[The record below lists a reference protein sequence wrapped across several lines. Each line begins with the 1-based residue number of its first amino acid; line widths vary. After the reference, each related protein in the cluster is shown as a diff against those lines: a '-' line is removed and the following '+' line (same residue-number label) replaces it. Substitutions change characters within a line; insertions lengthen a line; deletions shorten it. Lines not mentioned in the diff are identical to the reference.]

1 MKAARKTLVALFTIA
16 VLGAGTTLVAD
27 QTRPRVRQIDSVA
40 PALEVEQL
48 EPVEFFRYSHRSIL
62 RIWQDYVLKSDDA
75 VRQAVVIFGTATI
88 DGRVDGDLVVVFGEA
103 KLAST
108 AVVHGSVVVVAGD
121 VTIAQGASVRQ
132 DLVVIGGA
140 TQTPADFSP
149 GGEHV
154 IVGRW
159 LGDQMRAV
167 VPWFTRG
174 LLWGRVIVPGI
185 GWVWTVLAIVFL
197 ISLLINQGLHGA
209 VGACADTLAA
219 KPFTTFLVGI
229 LVLLLTGPLS
239 LLLAVTVVGLVV
251 EPFLWAALFIGWM
264 IGKVG
269 VARWIGRSLTGQAPP
284 ETHATG
290 FRSFLIGFVV
300 ISLLYMI
307 PVLGLMTWALVGV
320 FGLGAA
326 TQSFLG
332 AIRRERPAPPPKRTP
347 VPPAPPLPDLPSTPG
362 PPAGIAGAP
371 AGAAFTAI
379 DPASI
384 ASTLPPAV
392 TAAGAGG
399 GSAAAAMDPV
409 MPGAPGGSNAAA
421 APTDLLMMP
430 RATLLDRLAAV
441 ALDVLLVLMVR
452 SLFGSHGPE
461 PFFILLF
468 AYYVGALTWKGTT
481 LGGIICNLRVIR
493 TDGQPLG
500 PGDAVV
506 RSLAAIF
513 SFAALGLG
521 FLWIAK
527 DPERQAWHDRIAG
540 TYVVAV
546 PRSWPL
552 P

>member
-1 MKAARKTLVALFTIA
+1 MTAVALLTIA
-16 VLGAGTTLVAD
+16 VLGAGTAISAD
-27 QTRPRVRQIDSVA
+27 QSRVRLRQTESVA
-40 PALEVEQL
+40 PALEVGQI
-48 EPVEFFRYSHRSIL
+48 EPVEFFRYSRRSIL
-62 RIWQDYVLKSDDA
+62 RIWQDYFLKSDDV

-88 DGRVDGDLVVVFGEA
+88 EGRVDGDVVVVFGQA
-103 KLAST
+103 RLAST

-121 VTIAQGASVRQ
+121 VTLAQGALIRQ
-132 DLVVIGGA
+132 DMVVVGGS
-140 TQTPADFSP
+140 TDVPPDFSP

-209 VGACADTLAA
+209 VSTCADTLAA

-229 LVLLLTGPLS
+229 LVLLLTGPVS

-264 IGKVG
+264 VGKVG
-269 VARWIGRSLTGQAPP
+269 VARWIGRSLTGQAPQ
-284 ETHATG
+284 ENHAAG
-290 FRSFLIGFVV
+290 FRSFVIGFVV

-307 PVLGLMTWALVGV
+307 PILGLMTWAVVGV

-326 TQSFLG
+326 TQSFFA

-347 VPPAPPLPDLPSTPG
+347 VPPEPPLPDLPPTPG
-362 PPAGIAGAP
+362 PPQGIEGAP

-379 DPASI
+379 DPAVS
-384 ASTLPPAV
+384 PAGMPR
-392 TAAGAGG
+392 AAPVAAELGG
-399 GSAAAAMDPV
+399 PAATDAPGPVSGAAAA
-409 MPGAPGGSNAAA
+409 GELA
-421 APTDLLMMP
+421 LMP
-430 RATLLDRLAAV
+430 RATLLDRLAAI

-461 PFFILLF
+461 PFFLLLF

-481 LGGIICNLRVIR
+481 IGGIICNLRVVR
-493 TDGQPLG
+493 TDGQPLR
-500 PGDAVV
+500 PADVVV

-513 SFAALGLG
+513 SFVALGLG
-521 FLWIAK
+521 FLWIAR

-540 TYVVAV
+540 TYVVTV
-546 PRSWPL
+546 PRSWPI

>member
-1 MKAARKTLVALFTIA
+1 MKAARITAVALLAVA
-16 VLGAGTTLVAD
+16 VLGAGTALSAD
-27 QTRPRVRQIDSVA
+27 QTRVRLRQAESLV
-40 PALEVEQL
+40 PALEVEQI
-48 EPVEFFRYSHRSIL
+48 EPVEFFRYSRRSTL
-62 RIWQDYVLKSDDA
+62 RIWQDFFLKSDDA
-75 VRQAVVIFGTATI
+75 VRQVVVIFGTATI
-88 DGRVDGDLVVVFGEA
+88 EGRVEGDVVVVFGQA
-103 KLAST
+103 RLAST
-108 AVVHGSVVVVAGD
+108 AVVQGSVVVVAGD
-121 VTIAQGASVRQ
+121 VTLAQGAAIRQ
-132 DLVVIGGA
+132 DLVVVGGA
-140 TQTPADFSP
+140 TDVPAGFSP
-149 GGEHV
+149 GGEHI
-154 IVGRW
+154 IVGPW

-209 VGACADTLAA
+209 VSTCADTLAA

-264 IGKVG
+264 VGKVG
-269 VARWIGRSLTGQAPP
+269 VARWIGRSLTGQVPT
-284 ETHATG
+284 ETHAEG

-307 PVLGLMTWALVGV
+307 PVLGLMTWAVVGV

-326 TQSFLG
+326 TQSFFA

-347 VPPAPPLPDLPSTPG
+347 VPPAPPEPPVPDLPPTPG
-362 PPAGIAGAP
+362 PPPAIEGAP
-371 AGAAFTAI
+371 AGVAFTAI
-379 DPASI
+379 DPALTS
-384 ASTLPPAV
+384 ASSPRASPLAAELGGRAATDAPGPA
-392 TAAGAGG
+392 
-399 GSAAAAMDPV
+399 SAAAA
-409 MPGAPGGSNAAA
+409 ASELA
-421 APTDLLMMP
+421 LMP
-430 RATLLDRLAAV
+430 RATLLDRLAAI

-461 PFFILLF
+461 PFFLLLF

-481 LGGIICNLRVIR
+481 IGGIICNLRVVR
-493 TDGQPLG
+493 TDGQPLR
-500 PGDAVV
+500 PADAVV

-513 SFAALGLG
+513 SFVALGLG
-521 FLWIAK
+521 FLWILR
-527 DPERQAWHDRIAG
+527 DPERQAWHDRIAS
-540 TYVVAV
+540 TYVVTV
-546 PRSWPL
+546 PRSWPI